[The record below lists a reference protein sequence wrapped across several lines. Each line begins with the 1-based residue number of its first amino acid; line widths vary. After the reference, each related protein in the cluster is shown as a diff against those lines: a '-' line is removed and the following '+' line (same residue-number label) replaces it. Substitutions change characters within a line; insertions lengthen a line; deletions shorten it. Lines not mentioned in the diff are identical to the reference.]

1 MQRGVSFPFL
11 ILFLASIFITSC
23 RSSRHSSSVSEA
35 SSTNSLSETV
45 ISTAKSY
52 LGTRYKYGG
61 TTKAGMDCSGLMCT
75 TFKSINIILPRTSE
89 AQSGFGKKIAL
100 KDVKPGDLLFFTD
113 RKGHKKVT
121 HVGLVTEAKG
131 DYNIRFIHSSTKSGV
146 TESDLSADYYKAVF
160 LFAARVID

>member
-11 ILFLASIFITSC
+11 ILFLASILITSC
-23 RSSRHSSSVSEA
+23 RSSRHSSSEA

-75 TFKSINIILPRTSE
+75 TFKSININLPRTSE
-89 AQSGFGKKIAL
+89 AQSGFGKKIPL
-100 KDVKPGDLLFFTD
+100 KDVKPGDLVFFTD

-121 HVGLVTEAKG
+121 HVGLVTETKG

-146 TESDLSADYYKAVF
+146 TESDLSVNYYKDIF